1 MLLVKIV
8 WDDAVTDVGWEVDVS
23 PNLERVTSVGFIMS
37 ENEQQIVLAADI
49 SNDKEDNVHT
59 NRRIA
64 IPVPWI
70 VSRDELYEC

>member
-1 MLLVKIV
+1 MILVKVV

-37 ENEQQIVLAADI
+37 ENEHQIVLAADI
-49 SNDKEDNVHT
+49 SNDRDDNVHT

-64 IPVPWI
+64 IPLAWV
-70 VSRDELYEC
+70 VSREELYEG

>member
-8 WDDAVTDVGWEVDVS
+8 WDDAVTDVGWES
-23 PNLERVTSVGFIMS
+23 ESAIKLERVSSVGWIIE
-37 ENEQQIVLAADI
+37 ENEHQIVLAADA
-49 SNDKEDNVHT
+49 SLDRHDNVHT

-64 IPVPWI
+64 IPLAWI